1 MSEDQ
6 SASVAGANFGPYP
19 AFKPESDGS
28 APMAA
33 PTLLGLLT
41 SLCESPS
48 AIDPRDPRLAVLLAR
63 ARMAHRDGA
72 SDSSNGRRILAILD
86 GVK

>member
-48 AIDPRDPRLAVLLAR
+48 AIDPRLAVLLAR
-63 ARMAHRDGA
+63 ARMAYRDGA